1 MQYDGGEF
9 KSVREHP
16 WSAEHIA
23 RHGVTLEEVREVVL
37 ERPYWT
43 TRGRNN
49 STLVYGQTNAGRYL
63 LVVADGEDG
72 EAFIVTA
79 RDMNDDERRT
89 FRKKAR

>member
-1 MQYDGGEF
+1 MQYDGREF
-9 KSVREHP
+9 QSVCEHP

-23 RHGVTLEEVREVVL
+23 RHGVTLEDVREVVL

-43 TRGRNN
+43 TPGRKN

-63 LVVADGEDG
+63 LVVAAGEDG

-79 RDMNDDERRT
+79 RDMNDAERRT